1 MIFDWHTSQM
11 GGQSVIMQ
19 HDNNP
24 YWLLASPV
32 GIKSYNQQ
40 FQALCNCV
48 RISKDLYATLA
59 EAKIACEE
67 WYKREVLGEQWDA
80 EKALCAI
87 LYEHTAAHTKDIDC
101 DYIAK
106 DILSHFTIA
115 PKR

>member
-19 HDNNP
+19 HDDNP

-48 RISKDLYATLA
+48 RISKELYATLA

-67 WYKREVLGEQWDA
+67 WYKREILGNAWDA
-80 EKALCAI
+80 EAELRKLADESDSSESLVTAI
-87 LYEHTAAHTKDIDC
+87 LSK
-101 DYIAK
+101 
-106 DILSHFTIA
+106 FTIA
-115 PKR
+115 PKPR